1 MFPSLISLLA
11 LSPLACKEDP
21 EDSGTDDTGTDVEQL
36 AFYLYDVNDPE
47 AGPVEG
53 ITVAVDTTDGER
65 LEAVSG
71 ADGFA
76 VFELEIERFATAIAH
91 ADGWNFVAV
100 TADAVVPDY
109 APGYALSAFPM
120 WTLTTAARLP
130 VNAGGSEV
138 MVSGALLN
146 RVGDNPV
153 VVRATTSY
161 DEFFEEDGPTEYELG
176 VPSGQDFSLIAFE
189 FEADENW
196 GEDREISEVLLACAV
211 VDQPALSAAATVDI
225 DFADAVA
232 VQSFEGNVLAP
243 ADTIL
248 AEQGYL
254 YAIVWAGEAYM
265 GFSPSTA
272 PGADGASYDF
282 RIEYVDV
289 AGYTP
294 DTRLSIDGPDGS
306 TSTIWIEGGLP
317 AEGAQDLGLVA
328 PPRRTEPSG
337 SGPFDWGQAISWTPS
352 PDADANLLYFAD
364 IGQIGLAWT
373 GSGEVE
379 FALPELPSTS
389 TSLAAQNF
397 EGVLAAFGDDVD
409 GDSYPEIQAWDV
421 PFSLNSPFLP

>member
-1 MFPSLISLLA
+1 MIPSLISRLV
-11 LSPLACKEDP
+11 LSLLACKNDP
-21 EDSGTDDTGTDVEQL
+21 KDSGTDDSGTAGEL
-36 AFYLYDVNDPE
+36 LGFYVYDANDPE
-47 AGPVEG
+47 GGPVEG

-65 LEAVSG
+65 LEAVSN

-76 VFELEIERFATAIAH
+76 EFELELERFATAIAH

-100 TADAVVPDY
+100 TADAVVPY
-109 APGYALSAFPM
+109 YTPGYALSAFPM
-120 WTLTTAARLP
+120 WSLATASSLP

-138 MVSGALLN
+138 MVSGALN
-146 RVGDNPV
+146 RIGGASAV

-161 DEFFEEDGPTEYELG
+161 NEFYQEDGPTSYELG
-176 VPSGQDFSLIAFE
+176 VPAGQEFSLVAWE
-189 FEADENW
+189 FEPDENW
-196 GEDREISEVLLACAV
+196 GEDRVIDEVLLACAV
-211 VDQPALSAAATVDI
+211 VDQPALSGPATVDI

-232 VQSFEGNVLAP
+232 VQSFEGSVAAP

-254 YAIVWAGEAYM
+254 YATVWAGEAYM

-282 RIEYVDV
+282 RIEYVEV

-294 DTRLSIDGPDGS
+294 DTRLWIDGPDGS

-317 AEGAQDLGLVA
+317 AEGAQDLGLLA

-337 SGPFDWGQAISWTPS
+337 SGPFEWGQAISWTPS
-352 PDADANLLYFAD
+352 PDADAMLLYFAD
-364 IGQIGLAWT
+364 IGQIGLVST
-373 GSGEVE
+373 GSDDVE

-397 EGVLAAFGDDVD
+397 EVFLAVLGDVD
-409 GDSYPEIQAWDV
+409 GDAYPEIQASDV
-421 PFSLNSPFLP
+421 GFSLNSPFLP